1 MAEYI
6 LSCCSTADLS
16 REHLM
21 SRSIPYVCF
30 HFFLNDEEKIDD
42 LGISVPP
49 KALFDAIRAGV
60 SARTAQVNAD
70 EYEAFFRPYLQDGKD
85 VLHVTLSSGI
95 SGTINSAQAAAA
107 VLREEFPERK
117 IYIVDSLCASSGYGL
132 FMDRLADLRDEGMTV
147 DELRD
152 WAEAN
157 KLRLNH
163 WFFSM
168 DLTQYIRG
176 GRVSKTA
183 GFVGGL
189 LGICPLL
196 HVNNEG
202 KLEPVSKIPSKKLVR
217 REIVKK
223 MEQQAENGLDYSG
236 KCYICQSDCMDDAR
250 KVADEIEKRFPR
262 LDGKVQIYPIGG
274 VIGCH
279 TGPGTVALF
288 FWAGEANRRR

>member
-42 LGISVPP
+42 LGVTVPP
-49 KALFDAIRAGV
+49 KVLFDAIRAGV

-70 EYEAFFRPYLQDGKD
+70 EYEAFFRPFLQEGKD

-163 WFFSM
+163 WFCST

-196 HVNNEG
+196 HVNNLG
-202 KLEPVSKIPSKKLVR
+202 QLEPVSKIPSRKLVR
-217 REIVKK
+217 REMLKK
-223 MEQQAENGLDYSG
+223 MEAQAENGLDYSG
-236 KCYICQSDCMDDAR
+236 KCYICQSDIMEDAR
-250 KVADEIEKRFPR
+250 KVADEVEAKFPH
-262 LDGKVQIYPIGG
+262 LNGKVQIYPIGG

-288 FWAGEANRRR
+288 FWTGEPDRKR

>member
-70 EYEAFFRPYLQDGKD
+70 EYEAFFRPFLQQGRDI
-85 VLHVTLSSGI
+85 LHVTLSSGI

-107 VLREEFPERK
+107 NLREEFPERK

-132 FMDRLADLRDEGMTV
+132 FMDRLADLRDEGMTI

-152 WAEAN
+152 WAEN
-157 KLRLNH
+157 NRLRLNH
-163 WFFSM
+163 WFFST

-262 LDGKVQIYPIGG
+262 LNGKVQIYPIGG

-288 FWAGEANRRR
+288 YWTGEANRRR

>member
-42 LGISVPP
+42 LGVTVPP
-49 KALFDAIRAGV
+49 KVLFDAIRAGV

-262 LDGKVQIYPIGG
+262 LNGKVQIYPIGG

-288 FWAGEANRRR
+288 YWTGEADRRR

>member
-70 EYEAFFRPYLQDGKD
+70 EYEAFFRPFLQEGKD

-288 FWAGEANRRR
+288 YWTGEANRRR

>member
-1 MAEYI
+1 MNTE
-6 LSCCSTADLS
+6 
-16 REHLM
+16 
-21 SRSIPYVCF
+21 
-30 HFFLNDEEKIDD
+30 
-42 LGISVPP
+42 
-49 KALFDAIRAGV
+49 
-60 SARTAQVNAD
+60 
-70 EYEAFFRPYLQDGKD
+70 EYEAFFRPYLQEGKD

-107 VLREEFPERK
+107 ALREEFPDRK

-132 FMDRLADLRDEGMTV
+132 LMDKLADLRDEGLTV
-147 DELRD
+147 DQLKD
-152 WAEAN
+152 WAESN

-163 WFFSM
+163 WFFST

-196 HVNNEG
+196 HVNNLG
-202 KLEPVSKIPSKKLVR
+202 QLEPVSKIPSKKLVR
-217 REIVKK
+217 REMLKK
-223 MEQQAENGLDYSG
+223 MEAQAEDGLDYSG
-236 KCYICQSDCMDDAR
+236 KCYICQSDIMDEAQ
-250 KVADEIEKRFPR
+250 KIAGEIEKRFPH
-262 LDGKVQIYPIGG
+262 LGGKVQIYPIGG

-288 FWAGEANRRR
+288 FWTKEPDRKR

>member
-1 MAEYI
+1 MADYI

-16 REHLM
+16 REHLL

-30 HFFLNDEEKIDD
+30 HFFLNDEEKLDD

-49 KALFDAIRAGV
+49 KALFDAIKAGA
-60 SARTAQVNAD
+60 SARTTQVNAE
-70 EYEAFFRPYLQDGKD
+70 EYESFFRPYLQEGKD

-107 VLREEFPERK
+107 VLREEFPARK

-132 FMDRLADLRDEGMTV
+132 FMDKLADLRDEGLTI

-157 KLRLNH
+157 RLRLNH
-163 WFFSM
+163 WFYST

-196 HVNNEG
+196 HVNNLG
-202 KLEPVSKIPSKKLVR
+202 QLEPVAKIPSKKLVR
-217 REIVKK
+217 REMLKK
-223 MEQQAENGLDYSG
+223 MEQQAESGLEYSG
-236 KCYICQSDCMDDAR
+236 KCYICQSDIMDDAQ
-250 KVADEIEKRFPR
+250 KVADEVEKRFPR
-262 LDGKVQIYPIGG
+262 LDGKVQIYSIGG

-288 FWAGEANRRR
+288 YWAGEPDRKR

>member
-6 LSCCSTADLS
+6 
-16 REHLM
+16 
-21 SRSIPYVCF
+21 YVCF

-42 LGISVPP
+42 LGVTVPP
-49 KALFDAIRAGV
+49 KVLFDAIRAGV

-70 EYEAFFRPYLQDGKD
+70 EYEAFFRPFLQEGKD

-163 WFFSM
+163 WFFST

-189 LGICPLL
+189 LGIAA
-196 HVNNEG
+196 G
-202 KLEPVSKIPSKKLVR
+202 S
-217 REIVKK
+217 
-223 MEQQAENGLDYSG
+223 
-236 KCYICQSDCMDDAR
+236 AR
-250 KVADEIEKRFPR
+250 PPAS
-262 LDGKVQIYPIGG
+262 LA
-274 VIGCH
+274 GC
-279 TGPGTVALF
+279 
-288 FWAGEANRRR
+288 WASARCCT

>member
-42 LGISVPP
+42 LGVTVPP
-49 KALFDAIRAGV
+49 KVLFDAIRAGV

-163 WFFSM
+163 WFFST

-196 HVNNEG
+196 HVNNLG
-202 KLEPVSKIPSKKLVR
+202 QLEPVSKIPSRKLVR
-217 REIVKK
+217 REMLKK
-223 MEQQAENGLDYSG
+223 MEAQAENGLEYSG
-236 KCYICQSDCMDDAR
+236 KCYICQSDIMEDAR
-250 KVADEIEKRFPR
+250 KVADEIESRFPH
-262 LDGKVQIYPIGG
+262 LNGKVQIYPIGG

-288 FWAGEANRRR
+288 FWSGEADRKR

>member
-132 FMDRLADLRDEGMTV
+132 FMDRLADLRDEGLTV

-262 LDGKVQIYPIGG
+262 LNGKVQIYPIGG

>member
-42 LGISVPP
+42 LGVTVPP
-49 KALFDAIRAGV
+49 KVLFDAIRAGV

-70 EYEAFFRPYLQDGKD
+70 EYEAFFRPFLQEGKD

-163 WFFSM
+163 WFFST

-196 HVNNEG
+196 HVNNLG
-202 KLEPVSKIPSKKLVR
+202 QLEPVSKIPSRKLVR
-217 REIVKK
+217 REMLKK
-223 MEQQAENGLDYSG
+223 MEAQAENGLEYSG
-236 KCYICQSDCMDDAR
+236 KCYICQSDIIEDAR
-250 KVADEIEKRFPR
+250 KVADEIESRFPH
-262 LDGKVQIYPIGG
+262 LNGKVQIYPIGG

-288 FWAGEANRRR
+288 FWSGEADRKR

>member
-1 MAEYI
+1 MADYV

-16 REHLM
+16 REHLL
-21 SRSIPYVCF
+21 SRNIPYVCF

-49 KALFDAIRAGV
+49 KVLFDSIKAGA
-60 SARTAQVNAD
+60 SARTAQVNTD
-70 EYEAFFRPYLQDGKD
+70 EYEAFFRPYLQEGKD

-107 VLREEFPERK
+107 TLREEFPDRK

-132 FMDRLADLRDEGMTV
+132 FMDKLADLRDAGMGV
-147 DELRD
+147 DELKD

-157 KLRLNH
+157 RLRLNH
-163 WFFSM
+163 WFFST

-217 REIVKK
+217 REMLKK

-236 KCYICQSDCMDDAR
+236 KCYICQSDIMDEAQ
-250 KVADEIEKRFPR
+250 KIAGEIEKRFPH

-288 FWAGEANRRR
+288 FWTKEPDRKR

>member
-1 MAEYI
+1 MADYI

-16 REHLM
+16 QEHLNA
-21 SRSIPYVCF
+21 RNLPYICF
-30 HFFLNDEEKIDD
+30 HFFLNGEEKIDD
-42 LGISVPP
+42 LGVSTPP
-49 KALFDAIRAGV
+49 KALFDAIKAGAE
-60 SARTAQVNAD
+60 ARTAQVNTD
-70 EYEAFFRPYLQDGKD
+70 EYEGFFRAYLQEGKD

-107 VLREEFPERK
+107 TLREEFPERK

-132 FMDRLADLRDEGMTV
+132 FMDKLADLRDEGMGI
-147 DELRD
+147 DELKN

-163 WFFSM
+163 WFFST

-217 REIVKK
+217 REMLKK
-223 MEQQAENGLDYSG
+223 METQAENGLDYSG
-236 KCYICQSDCMDDAR
+236 KCYICQSDILDEAQ
-250 KVADEIEKRFPR
+250 KVADEVEKRFPH
-262 LDGKVQIYPIGG
+262 LNGNVEIYPIGG

-288 FWAGEANRRR
+288 FWTKEPDRKR

>member
-21 SRSIPYVCF
+21 SRSIPYICF

-42 LGISVPP
+42 LGVTVPP

-70 EYEAFFRPYLQDGKD
+70 EYEAFFRPFLQEGKD

-288 FWAGEANRRR
+288 FWSGEADRKR

>member
-1 MAEYI
+1 MADYV

-16 REHLM
+16 REHLL
-21 SRSIPYVCF
+21 SRNIPYVCF

-49 KALFDAIRAGV
+49 KVLFDSIKAGA

-70 EYEAFFRPYLQDGKD
+70 EYEAFFRAYLQEGKD

-107 VLREEFPERK
+107 TLREEFPDRK

-132 FMDRLADLRDEGMTV
+132 FMDKLADLRDAGMGV
-147 DELRD
+147 DELKD

-157 KLRLNH
+157 RLRLNH
-163 WFFSM
+163 WFFST

-183 GFVGGL
+183 GFFGRML
-189 LGICPLL
+189 NICPLL
-196 HVNNEG
+196 NVDYQG
-202 KLEPVSKIPSKKLVR
+202 RLIPRDKIRTKKKVI
-217 REIVKK
+217 REIVSR
-223 MEQQAENGLDYSG
+223 MDEHAQDGANYAE
-236 KCYICQSDCMDDAR
+236 KCFISHSDCLEDAR
-250 KVADEIEKRFPR
+250 AVALLVESHFPN
-262 LDGKVQIYPIGG
+262 LKGKVQIFPIGST
-274 VIGCH
+274 IGAH

-288 FWAGEANRRR
+288 FWGDLRNN

>member
-132 FMDRLADLRDEGMTV
+132 FMDRLADLRDEGMTI

-152 WAEAN
+152 WAEN
-157 KLRLNH
+157 NRLRLNH
-163 WFFSM
+163 WFFST

-196 HVNNEG
+196 HVNNLG
-202 KLEPVSKIPSKKLVR
+202 QLEPVSKIPSRKLVR
-217 REIVKK
+217 REMLKK
-223 MEQQAENGLDYSG
+223 MEAQAENGLEYSG
-236 KCYICQSDCMDDAR
+236 KCYICQSDIMEDAR
-250 KVADEIEKRFPR
+250 KVADEIESRFPH
-262 LDGKVQIYPIGG
+262 LNGKVQIYPIGG

-288 FWAGEANRRR
+288 FWSGEADRKR

>member
-132 FMDRLADLRDEGMTV
+132 FMDRLADLRDEGLTV

-196 HVNNEG
+196 HVNNEV

-262 LDGKVQIYPIGG
+262 LNGKVQIYPIGG

-288 FWAGEANRRR
+288 YWTGEANRRR

>member
-49 KALFDAIRAGV
+49 KVLFDAIRAGV

-70 EYEAFFRPYLQDGKD
+70 EYEAFFRPFLQEGKD

-262 LDGKVQIYPIGG
+262 LNGKVQIYPIGG

-288 FWAGEANRRR
+288 YWTGEANRRR

>member
-1 MAEYI
+1 
-6 LSCCSTADLS
+6 
-16 REHLM
+16 
-21 SRSIPYVCF
+21 
-30 HFFLNDEEKIDD
+30 
-42 LGISVPP
+42 
-49 KALFDAIRAGV
+49 
-60 SARTAQVNAD
+60 
-70 EYEAFFRPYLQDGKD
+70 
-85 VLHVTLSSGI
+85 
-95 SGTINSAQAAAA
+95 
-107 VLREEFPERK
+107 
-117 IYIVDSLCASSGYGL
+117 
-132 FMDRLADLRDEGMTV
+132 MDKLADLRDAGMGV
-147 DELRD
+147 DELKD

-157 KLRLNH
+157 RLRLNH
-163 WFFSM
+163 WFFST

-217 REIVKK
+217 REMLKK

-236 KCYICQSDCMDDAR
+236 KCYICQSDIMDEAQ
-250 KVADEIEKRFPR
+250 KIAGEIEKRFPH

-288 FWAGEANRRR
+288 FWMKEPDRKR

>member
-132 FMDRLADLRDEGMTV
+132 FMDRLADLRDEGLTV

-262 LDGKVQIYPIGG
+262 LNGKVQIYPIGG

-288 FWAGEANRRR
+288 YWTGEANRRR

>member
-1 MAEYI
+1 MADYI

-16 REHLM
+16 REHLV
-21 SRSIPYVCF
+21 SRNIPYVCF
-30 HFFLNDEEKIDD
+30 HFFLNDEERIDD
-42 LGISVPP
+42 LGISTPP
-49 KALFDAIRAGV
+49 KELFDAIKAGA

-70 EYEAFFRPYLQDGKD
+70 EYEAFFRAFLQEGKD

-107 VLREEFPERK
+107 TLREEFPERK

-132 FMDRLADLRDEGMTV
+132 FMDKLAD
-147 DELRD
+147 
-152 WAEAN
+152 
-157 KLRLNH
+157 LRLNH
-163 WFFSM
+163 WFFST

-217 REIVKK
+217 REMLKK

-236 KCYICQSDCMDDAR
+236 KCYICQSDIMDEAQ
-250 KVADEIEKRFPR
+250 KIAGEIEKRFPH

-288 FWAGEANRRR
+288 FWTKEPDRKR

>member
-49 KALFDAIRAGV
+49 KVLFDAIRAGV

-70 EYEAFFRPYLQDGKD
+70 EYEAFFRPFLQEGKD

-288 FWAGEANRRR
+288 YWTGEADRRR

>member
-70 EYEAFFRPYLQDGKD
+70 EYEAFFRPFLQQGRDI
-85 VLHVTLSSGI
+85 LHVTLSSGI

-132 FMDRLADLRDEGMTV
+132 FMDRLADLRDEGLTV

-262 LDGKVQIYPIGG
+262 LNGKVQIYPIGG

-288 FWAGEANRRR
+288 YWTGEANRRR

>member
-1 MAEYI
+1 MADYV

-16 REHLM
+16 PEHMRARDL
-21 SRSIPYVCF
+21 PYVCF
-30 HFFLNDEEKIDD
+30 HFFLNGEEKIDD

-49 KALFDAIRAGV
+49 KVLFDTIKAGAD
-60 SARTAQVNAD
+60 ARTAQVNAD
-70 EYEAFFRPYLQDGKD
+70 EYEAFFRTYLQEGKD
-85 VLHVTLSSGI
+85 LLHVTLSSGI

-107 VLREEFPERK
+107 ALREEFPDRK

-132 FMDRLADLRDEGMTV
+132 FMDKLADLRDQDMGI
-147 DELRD
+147 DELKD

-157 KLRLNH
+157 RLRLNH
-163 WFFSM
+163 WFFST

-202 KLEPVSKIPSKKLVR
+202 KLEPVAKIPSKKRVR
-217 REIVKK
+217 KEMLKK
-223 MEQQAENGLDYSG
+223 MEEQAENGLDYSG
-236 KCYICQSDCMDDAR
+236 KCYICQSDILDEAQ
-250 KVADEIEKRFPR
+250 KVADEIEQRFPH
-262 LDGKVQIYPIGG
+262 LNGKVEIYPIGG

-288 FWAGEANRRR
+288 FWSWEADRKR

>member
-49 KALFDAIRAGV
+49 KVLFDAIRAGV

-70 EYEAFFRPYLQDGKD
+70 EYEAFFRPFLQEGKD

-262 LDGKVQIYPIGG
+262 LNGKVQIYPIGG

-288 FWAGEANRRR
+288 FWSGEADRKR